1 MKRKILS
8 LVLAIALCFAMV
20 LPAYAAD
27 SFVTFRYDSADYNV
41 TKVGDSDILGVTV
54 GEVELGIKNGAL
66 QDGNGNYFPNVT
78 SPMLYHNNKLLQN
91 IGTQTTTLAECGISS
106 GDIIY
111 VYDSNTG
118 VNVHFESKDYFVALT
133 EFNVAA
139 LKTAIANAGTQ
150 GIPNAP
156 AVDKQ
161 NLYDNT
167 GNLLTYGSII
177 AGATVY
183 LYNKDS
189 GKITDVN
196 DGNNQHKKPV
206 TATYSTGA
214 AAATTYPVEITWGS
228 MEFDY
233 KVPDKEWNPETHE
246 EQTVDGSGG
255 WTCDEGANKITVK
268 NHSNAD
274 VEVAFDF
281 DANLQ
286 YYIQSAN
293 DGFTKAEVSNNDSND
308 FADNAIVLVS
318 AYGKS
323 VNAAPT
329 VIAAL
334 NLSGKLTDDPGTNA
348 IGHVTVTIS
357 ATTT

>member
-27 SFVTFRYDSADYNV
+27 SFVTFRYNSVECNV
-41 TKVGDSDILGVTV
+41 TKVYTEDILNATV
-54 GEVELGIKNGAL
+54 EEVESGIKNGAL

-78 SPMLYHNNKLLQN
+78 SPMLYYNNKLLQN
-91 IGTQTTTLAECGISS
+91 IGTQTTTLAGCGISS
-106 GDIIY
+106 GKTIY
-111 VYDSNTG
+111 VYDSTDG
-118 VNVHFESKDYFVALT
+118 VNVHFEGKDYFVALT
-133 EFNVAA
+133 DFNVAA
-139 LKTAIANAGTQ
+139 LKTAIANGAAQ

-156 AVDKQ
+156 AADKQ

-167 GNLLTYGSII
+167 GNLLTSGSII

-183 LYNKDS
+183 LYNTDS

-196 DGNNQHKKPV
+196 GGNNQHKKPV

-214 AAATTYPVEITWGS
+214 AAATTYSVEITWGS

-255 WTCDEGANKITVK
+255 WTCKEGANEITVK

-274 VEVAFDF
+274 VKVAFDF
-281 DANLQ
+281 DAISQ
-286 YYIQSAN
+286 YYIQGSN
-293 DGFTKAEVSNNDSND
+293 DGFTKVDVSNNDSND

-318 AYGKS
+318 AYGTE

-334 NLSGKLTDDPGTNA
+334 NLSGKLTGDPSNNA
-348 IGHVTVTIS
+348 IGHVIVTIS
-357 ATTT
+357 VP